1 MASGSSE
8 SARDAAS
15 ASEAASQDGATPKA
29 PDDRGAQVA
38 TTSESTPSNAKSD
51 ARHATAQD
59 SLPRGPCRLTL
70 DIADAQGVERRAVF
84 DPMESLLVG
93 SGASASLRIGD
104 PSVAKVHCLLKL
116 EGGELSAI
124 DLGSDRGT
132 RVNGTPLSGARV
144 IRRGSLLTVGEV
156 TLRVVAIEASHNGA
170 RHRPRPPVLE
180 VRLLWK
186 GDLLEVAQR
195 QRGVMRV
202 GSDTGCDLRC
212 FVPECPKS
220 APLAQIKD
228 GVATLLLPQGAR
240 VAGSMP
246 ATGDGLTDARSPTSL
261 TLRRCESARVEWG
274 DFSLEAEMKEAAP
287 RPRRD
292 KARLDP
298 LAPIFLVL
306 FAALA
311 AILWRV
317 HESSVDEAAWADDF
331 FADRQKI
338 ERWVI
343 AVQPPKPPAPPE
355 SQQATA
361 DDSVQPEKPK
371 APRPPGRAG
380 RPGDKGQRAKD
391 RVMRAGL
398 LGVLGGK
405 GGLGLSGVLGG
416 GGGLGAGVD
425 KALGELKG
433 GATGQTGAG
442 GLGGLGLR
450 GMAGRGGGLGIG
462 GLGTGMGGGGG
473 DGGQG
478 GGGGLGRKKTLQRRV
493 IPGKSVLAGSCER
506 EVIGKVIGK
515 NARQVLACYEAEL
528 TRTPELAGKLSVRF
542 TIEPN
547 GRVGDLQITEST
559 MASPSIERCVSSRI
573 KRWRFPEPKGGG
585 LCVVNYPWVFQ
596 QAGEGG

>member
-15 ASEAASQDGATPKA
+15 KEEATPDA
-29 PDDRGAQVA
+29 SDDRAAMDA
-38 TTSESTPSNAKSD
+38 TTSGNASSNASREVQR
-51 ARHATAQD
+51 ASPPE

-70 DIADAQGVERRAVF
+70 DIADAQGAERRAVF

-104 PSVAKVHCLLKL
+104 PSVARVHCLLKL

-124 DLGSDRGT
+124 DLGSGRGT
-132 RVNGTPLSGARV
+132 LINGTPLTGARV

-156 TLRVVAIEASHNGA
+156 TLRVVAIEASQNSF

-180 VRLLWK
+180 VRLFWK

-195 QRGVMRV
+195 PRGVMRF
-202 GSDTGCDLRC
+202 GSDAGSDLRC
-212 FVPECPKS
+212 FVPECPTS
-220 APLAQIKD
+220 APLARIKD
-228 GVATLLLPQGAR
+228 GVATLHLPQGAR
-240 VAGSMP
+240 VAGSRP
-246 ATGDGLTDARSPTSL
+246 STGDEPADARALTSL
-261 TLRRCESARVEWG
+261 TLRRCESTRVEWG

-287 RPRRD
+287 EPRRD

-298 LAPIFLVL
+298 LLPICLVL

-338 ERWVI
+338 ERWVVAI
-343 AVQPPKPPAPPE
+343 QPPRPPTPPE
-355 SQQATA
+355 TQQETA
-361 DDSVQPEKPK
+361 QSEARPEKPK
-371 APRPPGRAG
+371 ATPQPGREG
-380 RPGDKGQRAKD
+380 RPGDKGQRSKD

-398 LGVLGGK
+398 LGVLGGR
-405 GGLGLSGVLGG
+405 GELGLAGVLGG

-462 GLGTGMGGGGG
+462 GLGTGLGGGGGG

-478 GGGGLGRKKTLQRRV
+478 GGGGIGRKKTVQRRV

-528 TRTPELAGKLSVRF
+528 TRTPDLAGKLSVRF

-547 GRVGDLQITEST
+547 GRVSDLEITEST
-559 MASPSIERCVSSRI
+559 MKNPAIERCVSSRI
-573 KRWRFPEPKGGG
+573 RRWRFPEPKGGG